1 MAGNKLKQTTSQQ
14 RVSKDKERYTK
25 MTNKEM
31 IEKKVNV
38 TLNLGLVTKNFMP
51 VNKKTAM
58 KIIALSTDCTVTECM
73 GVYHGHIE
81 PSFKIEIY
89 DTTLPSA
96 IALAREFARTFNQ
109 ECVACSYKEKTVFV
123 GDMSTNVEC
132 TEMIKDLANQ

>member
-51 VNKKTAM
+51 INENTAI
-58 KIIALSTDCTVTECM
+58 KIIALSTDCTVTKCT
-73 GVYHGHIE
+73 GVYHGHVE

-96 IALAREFARTFNQ
+96 VALAREFARTFNQ

-132 TEMIKDLANQ
+132 TEMIKALANQ

>member
-1 MAGNKLKQTTSQQ
+1 
-14 RVSKDKERYTK
+14 
-25 MTNKEM
+25 MTNKEI

-51 VNKKTAM
+51 INENRAI
-58 KIIALSTDCTVTECM
+58 KIIAFSTDCTVTKCTD
-73 GVYHGHIE
+73 VYHGYVE

-96 IALAREFARTFNQ
+96 VALAREFARTFNQ

>member
-51 VNKKTAM
+51 INENTAI
-58 KIIALSTDCTVTECM
+58 KIIALSTDCTITKCT
-73 GVYHGHIE
+73 GVYHGH
-81 PSFKIEIY
+81 
-89 DTTLPSA
+89 
-96 IALAREFARTFNQ
+96 
-109 ECVACSYKEKTVFV
+109 
-123 GDMSTNVEC
+123 VEQ
-132 TEMIKDLANQ
+132 K